1 MTTTVTSLN
10 GKYWSGLTLDE
21 VKENKEGKKQRSLDR
36 AILRFNK
43 VDTDCDGTLSVDE
56 IRAYDIKKKK
66 QKTAIAIGIGATLV
80 TALGV
85 ALCVISKKNSQI
97 SALQSHL
104 AKANEKLD
112 TPLNRVISKETA
124 ERAEVEQA
132 LKDIRTRIDNH
143 CYGVGLDAA
152 DKGVDIRELGTLA
165 IDANYAVN
173 ARYSRIYN
181 LAQEILDSPNPG
193 MEKIGKAVFYCG

>member
-43 VDTDCDGTLSVDE
+43 VDTDGDGTLSVDE

-85 ALCVISKKNSQI
+85 ALYAISKKNSQI

-112 TPLNRVISKETA
+112 TPLGRVISKETA

-132 LKDIRTRIDNH
+132 LKDIRTRIDKH
-143 CYGVGLDAA
+143 CYGAGLDQL
-152 DKGVDIRELGTLA
+152 DKTVDIKDLSALRVQ
-165 IDANYAVN
+165 ANRALDD
-173 ARYSRIYN
+173 RYSTVN
-181 LAQEILDSPNPG
+181 KLAKEFLDSPNPG
-193 MEKIGKAVFYCG
+193 MEKIGKAVFYC